1 MSTVTRKVILGA
13 PVVAHWVK
21 NLTSIHGDAGL
32 IHGLAQW
39 VKDRHCHKLWYRSLK
54 WLGSHVAV
62 TLLQAGSYSS
72 D

>member
-39 VKDRHCHKLWYRSLK
+39 VKDP
-54 WLGSHVAV
+54 A
-62 TLLQAGSYSS
+62 LLQATVFVVDTAQILHGC
-72 D
+72 DRLAGEALI